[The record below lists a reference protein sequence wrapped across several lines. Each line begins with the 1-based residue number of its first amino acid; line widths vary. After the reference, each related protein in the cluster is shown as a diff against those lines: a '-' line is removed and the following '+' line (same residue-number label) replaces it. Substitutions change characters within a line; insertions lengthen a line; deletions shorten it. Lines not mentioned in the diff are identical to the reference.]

1 MLTGEPLLCFHLILL
16 PLPGEVLSAVKPT
29 IFPNLLEPLNGYLE
43 LGKSL
48 YLNPK
53 EMATAFN
60 FGPNITNNTSVEKL
74 VIEILSHWPG
84 IYEISNHHEK
94 YHESNLLHLQIDK
107 VYKYL
112 KWSPKWEFELTVE
125 KTIKWYTN
133 SYLY

>member
-1 MLTGEPLLCFHLILL
+1 MAACIR
-16 PLPGEVLSAVKPT
+16 T
-29 IFPNLLEPLNGYLE
+29 IKWFLE

-84 IYEISNHHEK
+84 IYEISNHHEI
-94 YHESNLLHLQIDK
+94 YHEN
-107 VYKYL
+107 
-112 KWSPKWEFELTVE
+112 
-125 KTIKWYTN
+125 N
-133 SYLY
+133 